1 MAEWKRVFRNR
12 RLCVGLLLI
21 FLLNGFL
28 FVRQQVE
35 TDFGLDYTLPQASIS
50 ISTIGGSYEV
60 AQETVDSHA
69 ALTRYLEWLE
79 EYKKMPLTEAIP
91 ELETE
96 KERLTDILAI
106 SDLLKDDGGISMTDS
121 LTQYREE
128 QPELVK
134 QLENGEID
142 LNEVRLDYVA
152 VNNLLAQ
159 TAYLDGYDDYLNTI
173 QANKDKMLSFSI
185 FNDTDSFSGRNIIL
199 TAEEF
204 QALEGVSLTLGADGA
219 ISAFMDFSVTDYL
232 LLAVLMLICISFLD
246 ERKKGLWSVVH
257 AAPNGRLRLALRR
270 TGILLGVSVIGVLLL
285 YGSNLLLGFSVY
297 GGMDDLGR
305 AAQSVELLGKM
316 PVVCSVG
323 QFLLM
328 YLLFK
333 IGATFLV
340 ALLLWLIFTAVNNVK
355 YTIMAAAGVLVVEY
369 SLYSF
374 LPVQS
379 GFNLLKYFNIFT
391 YISLSDLYT
400 NYLNIDLFAYPVGI
414 RAVSQ
419 YACLPLILL
428 LAAVCIIIH
437 SYKRPA
443 TGKDQLGRFVYG
455 INRISDWFLRR
466 FRLLGME
473 LHKTLSIQKGVLIM
487 ALFLYLTSGLS
498 FTVTIPVTDQTD
510 AAARQYT
517 SELAGAITDDTLRRI
532 DEIQAELDNTLAA
545 HEQAL
550 LQYESGEMEYPQY
563 DVYSRE
569 AEAARI
575 KSNGLSVVRQRVEE
589 LCSLGEE
596 KGFTPWLIEESPYK
610 GTYGDEA
617 RVNQQSAAL
626 VAMLTVV
633 LLLAGSF
640 AYETQSGMNYLLA
653 STHRGRKSLL
663 RRKIGMAAILTTV
676 VWAVTYGLEFHA
688 FLGVCDTS
696 TFAALVQNL
705 SMLQEF
711 PIQCSTGVFLVGLY
725 LLRWMALFTCAMLT
739 MLISSF
745 MKRMETA
752 YIGTCALVLL
762 PSVLYLY
769 LGLEPLKYLSLVLPV
784 LGMPLL
790 IENSGNSHTIVF
802 VCLLLGMLIGI
813 SCYALYRQMK
823 AAGKICNNP
832 HRI

>member
-1 MAEWKRVFRNR
+1 MAEWKRILRNR

-28 FVRQQVE
+28 FVREQVE
-35 TDFGLDYTLPQASIS
+35 MDYGLDYTLPQASIS
-50 ISTIGGSYEV
+50 ISTIGGSYEI
-60 AQETVDSHA
+60 AQETVSSHA

-79 EYKKMPLTEAIP
+79 EYKKLPLAEAIP
-91 ELETE
+91 ELEGE
-96 KERLTDILAI
+96 KERLTDILTI
-106 SDLLKDDGGISMTDS
+106 SDLLKNDNSVMMSGYWE
-121 LTQYREE
+121 QYCEE
-128 QPELVK
+128 QPGLIE

-152 VNNLLAQ
+152 VNNLLTQ

-173 QANKDKMLSFSI
+173 RANKEKMLSFSI
-185 FNDTDSFSGRNIIL
+185 FNDSDSFSGRNIIL

-219 ISAFMDFSVTDYL
+219 ISAFMDFSITDYL
-232 LLAVLMLICISFLD
+232 LLSVLMLICISFLD

-257 AAPNGRLRLALRR
+257 AAPNGRLRLALGR

-285 YGSNLLLGFSVY
+285 YGTNLLLGFSVY
-297 GGMDDLGR
+297 GGVDDLGR

-328 YLLFK
+328 FLLFK

-340 ALLLWLIFTAVNNVK
+340 ALLLWLIFTAINNVK

-400 NYLNIDLFAYPVGI
+400 NYLNIDLFGYPLGI

-428 LAAVCIIIH
+428 LAEVCIIIH
-437 SYKRPA
+437 CYKRPA
-443 TGKDQLGRFVYG
+443 AGKDVFGRFVYG
-455 INRISDWFLRR
+455 INRIADWFLRR
-466 FRLLGME
+466 FHLLGME
-473 LHKTLSIQKGVLIM
+473 LHKTLSIQKGILIIL
-487 ALFLYLTSGLS
+487 LFFYLVSGLS
-498 FTVTIPVTDQTD
+498 FTVKIPVTDQTD

-517 SELAGAITDDTLRRI
+517 VELAGLITDDTFLQI
-532 DEIQAELDNTLAA
+532 EEIQTELDNTIAA

-563 DVYSRE
+563 DVFARE
-569 AEAARI
+569 ADAARI

-589 LCSLGEE
+589 LRSLGEE
-596 KGFTPWLIEESPYK
+596 KDFTPWLIEESPYK

-617 RVNQQSAAL
+617 SVNQQSAAL

-640 AYETQSGMNYLLA
+640 AYETQSGMNFLLA
-653 STHRGRKSLL
+653 STQRGRNALL
-663 RRKIGMAAILTTV
+663 RRKICMAAILATI

-688 FLGVCDTS
+688 FLGICDTG
-696 TFAALVQNL
+696 TFAASVQNL
-705 SMLQEF
+705 SMLEGF
-711 PIQCSTGVFLVGLY
+711 PIQCSFGVFLAGLY
-725 LLRWMALFTCAMLT
+725 LFRWLALFTCAMLT

-752 YIGTCALVLL
+752 YISTCGIILL

-769 LGLEPLKYLSLVLPV
+769 LGLEPLKYLSLALPIATMPIILQMQQTVTLIALCGLPV
-784 LGMPLL
+784 V
-790 IENSGNSHTIVF
+790 SV
-802 VCLLLGMLIGI
+802 GI
-813 SCYALYRQMK
+813 STNLLCK
-823 AAGKICNNP
+823 KF
-832 HRI
+832 RI

>member
-1 MAEWKRVFRNR
+1 MAEWKRILRNR

-28 FVRQQVE
+28 FVREQIE
-35 TDFGLDYTLPQASIS
+35 MDYGLDYTLPQTSIS

-60 AQETVDSHA
+60 AQETVDSYA

-79 EYKKMPLTEAIP
+79 EYKKMPIAEAIP
-91 ELETE
+91 ELESE
-96 KERLTDILAI
+96 KERLTDILTI
-106 SDLLKDDGGISMTDS
+106 SDLLRNDNSVMMSGY
-121 LTQYREE
+121 LEQYCEE
-128 QPELVK
+128 QPVLVE

-152 VNNLLAQ
+152 VNNLLTQ

-173 QANKDKMLSFSI
+173 RANKEKMLSFSI
-185 FNDTDSFSGRNIIL
+185 FNDPDSFSGRNIIL

-219 ISAFMDFSVTDYL
+219 ISAFMDFSITDYL

-257 AAPNGRLRLALRR
+257 AAPNGRLRLALGR

-285 YGSNLLLGFSVY
+285 YGTNLLLGFSVY
-297 GGMDDLGR
+297 GGVDDLGR

-316 PVVCSVG
+316 PVACSVG

-328 YLLFK
+328 FLLFK

-340 ALLLWLIFTAVNNVK
+340 ALLLWLIFTAINNVK

-400 NYLNIDLFAYPVGI
+400 NYLNIDLFGYPLGI

-428 LAAVCIIIH
+428 LAEVCIIIH
-437 SYKRPA
+437 CYKRPA
-443 TGKDQLGRFVYG
+443 AGKDLFGRFVYG
-455 INRISDWFLRR
+455 INRIADWFLRR
-466 FRLLGME
+466 FHLLGME
-473 LHKTLSIQKGVLIM
+473 LHKMLSIQKGILIM
-487 ALFLYLTSGLS
+487 ALFLYLVSGLS
-498 FTVTIPVTDQTD
+498 FAVKIPVTDQTD

-517 SELAGAITDDTLRRI
+517 AELAGIITDDTLLRI

-550 LQYESGEMEYPQY
+550 LQYENGEMEYPQY
-563 DVYSRE
+563 DVFARE
-569 AEAARI
+569 ADAARI
-575 KSNGLSVVRQRVEE
+575 KSNGLSVVQQRIEE
-589 LCSLGEE
+589 LRSLGEE
-596 KGFTPWLIEESPYK
+596 KDFTPWLIEESPYK
-610 GTYGDEA
+610 GTYGIEA
-617 RVNQQSAAL
+617 SANQQSAAL
-626 VAMLTVV
+626 MAMLTVV
-633 LLLAGSF
+633 LLLGGSF
-640 AYETQSGMNYLLA
+640 AYETQSGMTYLLT
-653 STHRGRKSLL
+653 STQRGRKTLL
-663 RRKIGMAAILTTV
+663 RKKIGLAAILTTI
-676 VWAVTYGLEFHA
+676 VWVVTYGLEIHA
-688 FLGVCDTS
+688 FLGICDTG
-696 TFAALVQNL
+696 TFAASVQNL
-705 SMLQEF
+705 SMLEGF
-711 PIQCSTGVFLVGLY
+711 PIQCSFGVFLVGLY
-725 LLRWMALFTCAMLT
+725 LFRWLALFTCAMLT

-752 YIGTCALVLL
+752 YISTCGIILL

-769 LGLEPLKYLSLVLPV
+769 LGLEPLKYLSLALPIATMPIILQMQQTVTLIALCGLPV
-784 LGMPLL
+784 V
-790 IENSGNSHTIVF
+790 SV
-802 VCLLLGMLIGI
+802 GI
-813 SCYALYRQMK
+813 STNLLCK
-823 AAGKICNNP
+823 KF
-832 HRI
+832 RI

>member
-1 MAEWKRVFRNR
+1 MAEWKRIFRNR

-28 FVRQQVE
+28 FIREQVE
-35 TDFGLDYTLPQASIS
+35 MDYGLDYTLPQASIS
-50 ISTIGGSYEV
+50 ISTIGGSYEI
-60 AQETVDSHA
+60 AQETVNSHA

-79 EYKKMPLTEAIP
+79 EYKKMPIAESIP
-91 ELETE
+91 ELEGE
-96 KERLTDILAI
+96 KERLTDILTI
-106 SDLLKDDGGISMTDS
+106 SDLLRNDNSVMMSGYWE
-121 LTQYREE
+121 QYCEE
-128 QPELVK
+128 QPVLVE

-152 VNNLLAQ
+152 VNNLLTQ

-173 QANKDKMLSFSI
+173 RANKEKMLSFSI
-185 FNDTDSFSGRNIIL
+185 FNDPDSFSGRNIIL

-219 ISAFMDFSVTDYL
+219 ISAFMDFSITDYL
-232 LLAVLMLICISFLD
+232 LLSVLMLICISFLD

-257 AAPNGRLRLALRR
+257 AAPNGRLRLALGR

-285 YGSNLLLGFSVY
+285 YGTNLLLGFSVY
-297 GGMDDLGR
+297 GGVDDLGR

-328 YLLFK
+328 FLLFK

-340 ALLLWLIFTAVNNVK
+340 ALLLWLIFTAINNVK

-400 NYLNIDLFAYPVGI
+400 NYLNIDLFGYPLGI

-428 LAAVCIIIH
+428 LAEVCIIIH
-437 SYKRPA
+437 CYKRPA
-443 TGKDQLGRFVYG
+443 AGKDVFGRFVYG
-455 INRISDWFLRR
+455 INRIADWFLRR
-466 FRLLGME
+466 FHLLGME
-473 LHKTLSIQKGVLIM
+473 LHKTLSIQKGILIIL
-487 ALFLYLTSGLS
+487 LFFYLVSGLS
-498 FTVTIPVTDQTD
+498 FTVKIPVTDQTD

-517 SELAGAITDDTLRRI
+517 VELAGIITDDTFRRI
-532 DEIQAELDNTLAA
+532 DEIQTELDNTITA

-550 LQYESGEMEYPQY
+550 LQYERGEMEYPQY
-563 DVYSRE
+563 DVFARE
-569 AEAARI
+569 ADAARI
-575 KSNGLSVVRQRVEE
+575 KSNGLSVVRQRIEE
-589 LCSLGEE
+589 LRSLGEE
-596 KGFTPWLIEESPYK
+596 IGFTPWLIEESPYK

-617 RVNQQSAAL
+617 SANQQSVAL
-626 VAMLTVV
+626 VAMLTEV

-640 AYETQSGMNYLLA
+640 AYETQSGMNFLLA
-653 STHRGRKSLL
+653 STQRGRNALL
-663 RRKIGMAAILTTV
+663 RRKICMAAILATI

-688 FLGVCDTS
+688 FLGICDTG
-696 TFAALVQNL
+696 TFAASVQNL
-705 SMLQEF
+705 SLLEKL
-711 PIQCSTGVFLVGLY
+711 PIRCSIGVSLAGLY
-725 LLRWMALFTCAMLT
+725 LLRWVALFTCAMLT

-745 MKRMETA
+745 MKRLETA
-752 YIGTCALVLL
+752 YIATCGVILL
-762 PSVLYLY
+762 PSALYLFMG
-769 LGLEPLKYLSLVLPV
+769 LGPLKYLSLVLPV
-784 LGMPLL
+784 MVIPLL
-790 IENSGNSHTIVF
+790 IENNGEIGTLPSVAI
-802 VCLLLGMLIGI
+802 LLVILIAMCSYGLQRTMK
-813 SCYALYRQMK
+813 CYKQL
-823 AAGKICNNP
+823 
-832 HRI
+832 

>member
-1 MAEWKRVFRNR
+1 MAEWKRIFRNH

-21 FLLNGFL
+21 LLLNGFL
-28 FVRQQVE
+28 YIREQVE
-35 TDFGLDYTLPQASIS
+35 MDYGLDYTLPQSAIS

-69 ALTRYLEWLE
+69 ALTRYLEWLK
-79 EYKKMPLTEAIP
+79 EYKKLPLAEAIP
-91 ELETE
+91 ELESE
-96 KERLTDILAI
+96 KVRLTDILTI
-106 SDLLKDDGGISMTDS
+106 SNLLKNDNSAMMSDS
-121 LTQYREE
+121 LGQYREE
-128 QPELVK
+128 HPELVR

-152 VNNLLAQ
+152 VNNLLTQ

-173 QANKDKMLSFSI
+173 RANKEKMLSFSI
-185 FNDTDSFSGRNIIL
+185 FNDPDSFSGRNIVK
-199 TAEEF
+199 TADEF
-204 QALEGVSLTLGADGA
+204 EALKGVSLTLGADGT
-219 ISAFMDFSVTDYL
+219 ISAFMSFSITDYL
-232 LLAVLMLICISFLD
+232 LLAVLMMICISFLD

-257 AAPNGRLRLALRR
+257 AAPNGRLRLALGR

-316 PVVCSVG
+316 PMVCSVG

-328 YLLFK
+328 FLLFK

-340 ALLLWLIFTAVNNVK
+340 ALLLWLIFTAINNVK
-355 YTIMAAAGVLVVEY
+355 YTIIAAAGVLAVEY

-400 NYLNIDLFAYPVGI
+400 NYLNIDLFGYPVGI

-419 YACLPLILL
+419 YACLPLILIL
-428 LAAVCIIIH
+428 SAVCIMTH
-437 SYKRPA
+437 CYKRPA
-443 TGKDQLGRFVYG
+443 AGKDLFGRFVYG
-455 INRISDWFLRR
+455 INRITDWFLRR

-473 LHKTLSIQKGVLIM
+473 LHKTLCIQKGILIVV
-487 ALFLYLTSGLS
+487 LFLYLVSGLS
-498 FTVTIPVTDQTD
+498 FTVKIPVTDQTD
-510 AAARQYT
+510 AVARQYT
-517 SELAGAITDDTLRRI
+517 AELAGIITDDTLLRI
-532 DEIQAELDNTLAA
+532 EEIQTELDNTIAA

-563 DVYSRE
+563 DVFARE
-569 AEAARI
+569 ADAARI
-575 KSNGLSVVRQRVEE
+575 KSNGLGVVRQRVEE
-589 LCSLGEE
+589 LRSLGEE

-617 RVNQQSAAL
+617 RGNQQSAAL

-640 AYETQSGMNYLLA
+640 AYETQSGMNFLLA
-653 STHRGRKSLL
+653 STQRGRKALL
-663 RRKIGMAAILTTV
+663 RRKISMAALLTTI

-688 FLGVCDTS
+688 FLGVFDTA
-696 TFAALVQNL
+696 TLAASVQNL
-705 SMLQEF
+705 SIFENF
-711 PIQCSTGVFLVGLY
+711 PLQCSIGAFLVCLY
-725 LLRWMALFTCAMLT
+725 LFRWVALFACAMLT
-739 MLISSF
+739 MLVSSF
-745 MKRMETA
+745 TKRMETA
-752 YIGTCALVLL
+752 YISTCGVILL
-762 PSVLYLY
+762 PSILYVY
-769 LGLEPLKYLSLVLPV
+769 LGLKPLKYLSIILLVEGL
-784 LGMPLL
+784 PLL
-790 IENSGNSHTIVF
+790 TQNSTLIPFISAICVIAAITAAS
-802 VCLLLGMLIGI
+802 VCGL
-813 SCYALYRQMK
+813 ALCMKVK
-823 AAGKICNNP
+823 AAD
-832 HRI
+832 

>member
-1 MAEWKRVFRNR
+1 MAEWKRILRNR

-28 FVRQQVE
+28 FVREQVE
-35 TDFGLDYTLPQASIS
+35 MDYGLDYTLPQTSIS

-60 AQETVDSHA
+60 AQETVDSYA

-79 EYKKMPLTEAIP
+79 EYKKMPIAEAIP
-91 ELETE
+91 ELEGE
-96 KERLTDILAI
+96 KERLTDILTI
-106 SDLLKDDGGISMTDS
+106 SDLLRNDNSVMMSGY
-121 LTQYREE
+121 LEQYCEE
-128 QPELVK
+128 QPVLVE

-152 VNNLLAQ
+152 VNNLLTQ

-173 QANKDKMLSFSI
+173 RANKEKMLLFSI
-185 FNDTDSFSGRNIIL
+185 FNDPDSFSGRNIIL

-219 ISAFMDFSVTDYL
+219 ISAFMDFSITDYL

-257 AAPNGRLRLALRR
+257 AAPNGRLRLALGR
-270 TGILLGVSVIGVLLL
+270 TGILFGVSVIGVLLL
-285 YGSNLLLGFSVY
+285 YGTNLLLGFSVY
-297 GGMDDLGR
+297 GGVDDLGR

-328 YLLFK
+328 FLLFK

-340 ALLLWLIFTAVNNVK
+340 ALLLWLIFTAINNVK

-391 YISLSDLYT
+391 YISLSDLYK
-400 NYLNIDLFAYPVGI
+400 NYLNIDLFGYPLGI

-428 LAAVCIIIH
+428 LATVCIIIH
-437 SYKRPA
+437 CYKRPA
-443 TGKDQLGRFVYG
+443 AGKDLFGRFVYG
-455 INRISDWFLRR
+455 INRIADWFLRR
-466 FRLLGME
+466 FHLLGME
-473 LHKTLSIQKGVLIM
+473 LHKTLSIQKGILIIL
-487 ALFLYLTSGLS
+487 LFFYLVSGLS
-498 FTVTIPVTDQTD
+498 FTVKIPVTDQSD

-517 SELAGAITDDTLRRI
+517 VELAGIITDDTFRRI
-532 DEIQAELDNTLAA
+532 DEIQTELDNTIIA
-545 HEQAL
+545 HKQAL
-550 LQYESGEMEYPQY
+550 LQYERGEMEYPQY
-563 DVYSRE
+563 DVFARE
-569 AEAARI
+569 ADAARI
-575 KSNGLSVVRQRVEE
+575 KSNGLSIVRQRIEE

-596 KGFTPWLIEESPYK
+596 KDFSPWLIEESPYK

-617 RVNQQSAAL
+617 SANQQSVAL
-626 VAMLTVV
+626 VAMLTEV

-640 AYETQSGMNYLLA
+640 AYETQSGMNFLLA
-653 STHRGRKSLL
+653 STQRGRNALL
-663 RRKIGMAAILTTV
+663 RRKICMAAILATI

-688 FLGVCDTS
+688 FLGICDTG
-696 TFAALVQNL
+696 TFAASVQNL
-705 SMLQEF
+705 SLLEKL
-711 PIQCSTGVFLVGLY
+711 PIRCSIGVSLAGLY
-725 LLRWMALFTCAMLT
+725 LLRWVALFTCAMLT

-752 YIGTCALVLL
+752 YISTCGIILL

-769 LGLEPLKYLSLVLPV
+769 LGLEPLKYLSLALPIATMPIILQMQQTVTLIALCGLPV
-784 LGMPLL
+784 V
-790 IENSGNSHTIVF
+790 SV
-802 VCLLLGMLIGI
+802 GI
-813 SCYALYRQMK
+813 STNLLCK
-823 AAGKICNNP
+823 KF
-832 HRI
+832 RI

>member
-1 MAEWKRVFRNR
+1 MAEWKRIIRNR

-28 FVRQQVE
+28 FVREQVE
-35 TDFGLDYTLPQASIS
+35 TDFGLDYTLPQTSIS

-60 AQETVDSHA
+60 AQETVDSRA

-79 EYKKMPLTEAIP
+79 EYKKIPLAEAIP
-91 ELETE
+91 ELESE

-106 SDLLKDDGGISMTDS
+106 SDLLKDDGGISVTDS
-121 LTQYREE
+121 LAQYREE
-128 QPELVK
+128 QPELVE

-173 QANKDKMLSFSI
+173 QASKDKMLSFSI
-185 FNDTDSFSGRNIIL
+185 FNDPDSFSGRNIIL

-219 ISAFMDFSVTDYL
+219 ISAFMDFSITDYL
-232 LLAVLMLICISFLD
+232 LLVVLILICISFLD

-270 TGILLGVSVIGVLLL
+270 SGILLGVSVISVLFL
-285 YGSNLLLGFSVY
+285 YGSNLLLGFSIY

-333 IGATFLV
+333 ISATFLV
-340 ALLLWLIFTAVNNVK
+340 ALLLWLIFSAINNVK
-355 YTIMAAAGVLVVEY
+355 YTITAAAGVLVVEY

-400 NYLNIDLFAYPVGI
+400 NYLNIDLFGYPVGI

-428 LAAVCIIIH
+428 LAAACIAIH

-443 TGKDQLGRFVYG
+443 AGKDLLGRFVYG
-455 INRISDWFLRR
+455 INRIADWFLRR
-466 FRLLGME
+466 FHLLGME
-473 LHKTLSIQKGVLIM
+473 QHKTLSIQKGILIV
-487 ALFLYLTSGLS
+487 ALFFYLVSGLS
-498 FTVTIPVTDQTD
+498 FTMTIPVTDQTD

-517 SELAGAITDDTLRRI
+517 SELAGAITDDTFRRI
-532 DEIQAELDNTLAA
+532 EEIQAELDNTLAA

-563 DVYSRE
+563 DVYARE
-569 AEAARI
+569 AAAARI

-589 LCSLGEE
+589 LRSLGEE

-617 RVNQQSAAL
+617 RSNQNKAAL
-626 VAMLTVV
+626 VAMLTIT
-633 LLLAGSF
+633 LLLAGSM
-640 AYETQSGMNYLLA
+640 AYEAQSGMNYLLA
-653 STHRGRKSLL
+653 STQRGRKSLL

-688 FLGVCDTS
+688 FLGICDTS
-696 TFAALVQNL
+696 TFAAQIQNL
-705 SMLQEF
+705 SILQDF
-711 PIQCSTGVFLVGLY
+711 PTRCSIVTFLVGLY
-725 LLRWMALFTCAMLT
+725 LFRWLALFACAMLT
-739 MLISSF
+739 MLVSSLV
-745 MKRMETA
+745 KRMETA
-752 YIGTCALVLL
+752 YIACCALVLL

-769 LGLEPLKYLSLVLPV
+769 VGLAPLRYLSLGHAVAA
-784 LGMPLL
+784 MPILQTGQSFMSVCITFCLL
-790 IENSGNSHTIVF
+790 
-802 VCLLLGMLIGI
+802 VCLNVTSVQVLRKRLR
-813 SCYALYRQMK
+813 A
-823 AAGKICNNP
+823 
-832 HRI
+832 

>member
-1 MAEWKRVFRNR
+1 MAEWKRIIRNR

-28 FVRQQVE
+28 FVREQVE
-35 TDFGLDYTLPQASIS
+35 TDFGMDYTLPQASIS

-79 EYKKMPLTEAIP
+79 EYKKLPLAKVIP

-96 KERLTDILAI
+96 KKRLTDILAI

-128 QPELVK
+128 QPELVE
-134 QLENGEID
+134 QLEHGEID

-152 VNNLLAQ
+152 VNNLLVQ

-297 GGMDDLGR
+297 GGVDDLGR

-400 NYLNIDLFAYPVGI
+400 NYLNIDLFGHPVGI

-428 LAAVCIIIH
+428 LAAVCIEIH

-443 TGKDQLGRFVYG
+443 AGKDLLGRFVYS
-455 INRISDWFLRR
+455 INRIADWFLRR

-473 LHKTLSIQKGVLIM
+473 LHKTLFIQKGVLIV
-487 ALFLYLTSGLS
+487 ALFLYLVSGLS

-532 DEIQAELDNTLAA
+532 EEIQAELDNTLAD
-545 HEQAL
+545 HDQAL

-563 DVYSRE
+563 DVYARE

-575 KSNGLSVVRQRVEE
+575 KSNGLSVVRQRVEV
-589 LCSLGEE
+589 LRSLGEE

-617 RVNQQSAAL
+617 RSNQNKAAL
-626 VAMLTVV
+626 VAMLTIT
-633 LLLAGSF
+633 LLLAGSM
-640 AYETQSGMNYLLA
+640 AYEAQSGMNYLLA
-653 STHRGRKSLL
+653 STQRGRKSLL

-688 FLGVCDTS
+688 FLGICDTS
-696 TFAALVQNL
+696 TFAAQIQNL
-705 SMLQEF
+705 SILQNF
-711 PIQCSTGVFLVGLY
+711 PTRCSIVTLLVGLY
-725 LLRWMALFTCAMLT
+725 LFRWLALFACAMLT
-739 MLISSF
+739 MLVSSLV
-745 MKRMETA
+745 KRMETA
-752 YIGTCALVLL
+752 YIACCALVLL

-769 LGLEPLKYLSLVLPV
+769 VGLAPLRYLSLGHAVAA
-784 LGMPLL
+784 MPILQTGHSFMSVCITFCLL
-790 IENSGNSHTIVF
+790 
-802 VCLLLGMLIGI
+802 VCLNVTSVQVLRKRLR
-813 SCYALYRQMK
+813 A
-823 AAGKICNNP
+823 
-832 HRI
+832 

>member
-1 MAEWKRVFRNR
+1 MAEWKRIFRNR

-28 FVRQQVE
+28 FVREQLE

-69 ALTRYLEWLE
+69 ALARYLEWLE
-79 EYKKMPLTEAIP
+79 EYKKLPLTEAIP
-91 ELETE
+91 KLENE

-106 SDLLKDDGGISMTDS
+106 SDLIKDDGGIFMTDS
-121 LTQYREE
+121 LAQYREE
-128 QPELVK
+128 QLELIE

-152 VNNLLAQ
+152 VNNLLVQ

-173 QANKDKMLSFSI
+173 RANKDKMLSFSI
-185 FNDTDSFSGRNIIL
+185 FNDQDSFSGRNIIK
-199 TAEEF
+199 TADEF
-204 QALEGVSLTLGADGA
+204 EALEGVSLSLGADGA
-219 ISAFMDFSVTDYL
+219 ISAFMDFSITDYL
-232 LLAVLMLICISFLD
+232 LLAVLILICISFLD

-257 AAPNGRLRLALRR
+257 AAPNGRLQLSLRR
-270 TGILLGVSVIGVLLL
+270 MGILLGVSVIGVLLL

-297 GGMDDLGR
+297 SGMDDLGR

-316 PVVCSVG
+316 PMVCSMG

-333 IGATFLV
+333 TGATFLV

-400 NYLNIDLFAYPVGI
+400 NYLNIDLSGYPVGI

-437 SYKRPA
+437 SYKRPSV
-443 TGKDQLGRFVYG
+443 GKDLLGRFVYG
-455 INRISDWFLRR
+455 INRIADWFLRR
-466 FRLLGME
+466 FHLLGME
-473 LHKTLSIQKGVLIM
+473 LHKTLSIQKGVLIV
-487 ALFLYLTSGLS
+487 ALFLYLVSGLS

-517 SELAGAITDDTLRRI
+517 FELAGAITDDTFRRI
-532 DEIQAELDNTLAA
+532 EEIQTELDNTFAA

-550 LQYESGEMEYPQY
+550 IQYESGKMEYPQY
-563 DVYSRE
+563 DVYARE
-569 AEAARI
+569 AETARI

-589 LCSLGEE
+589 LRSLGEE

-653 STHRGRKSLL
+653 STQRGRKSLL
-663 RRKIGMAAILTTV
+663 RRKISMAAILITV

-688 FLGVCDTS
+688 FLGVCDTG
-696 TFAALVQNL
+696 TFAASVQNL

-725 LLRWMALFTCAMLT
+725 LFRWLALFTCAMLT

-745 MKRMETA
+745 MKRLETA
-752 YIGTCALVLL
+752 YIGTCALILL

-769 LGLEPLKYLSLVLPV
+769 LGLEPLKCLSLALPIEV
-784 LGMPLL
+784 MPLL
-790 IENSGNSHTIVF
+790 IDTSGKGISAFVVF
-802 VCLLLGMLIGI
+802 GLLLMLSFVSG
-813 SCYALYRQMK
+813 YVLRKRAK
-823 AAGKICNNP
+823 VTV
-832 HRI
+832 